1 MASFVWGRDPQEAY
15 RNPYEW
21 DANKQFSIEARA
33 ILDRFFAVLMNKDIC
48 FEKSETSFNK
58 AEWMLL
64 TDATDSLIEALE
76 NLDKSKHRI
85 TSRLFRD
92 VVENLD
98 LLTYFRAETH
108 QSQKDLRKWF
118 KGEFIPHRVS
128 REHLRETDGESA
140 RKQRAKYYQELSAF
154 THRTYKALCD
164 SYTLGQGNK
173 LVYDTDAVSRMMV
186 PPQTLSAYYCVLS
199 DLIIH
204 LSNSLQQSELITKE
218 QLASYWLAVVE
229 TDSVPRRFVQI

>member
-21 DANKQFSIEARA
+21 DANRQFSIEART
-33 ILDRFFAVLMNKDIC
+33 ILENFFADLMKKNMC
-48 FEKSETSFNK
+48 FEKSETSLNK

-76 NLDKSKHRI
+76 NLDKSRHRI

-92 VVENLD
+92 VIENLD

-128 REHLRETDGESA
+128 REYMRETDGESA
-140 RKQRAKYYQELSAF
+140 RKQRAKYYQDLSAF

-164 SYTLGQGNK
+164 SYALGQGDK
-173 LVYDTDAVSRMMV
+173 LVYDTVTESRMMV
-186 PPQTLSAYYCVLS
+186 LPQTLSAYYCVLS
-199 DLIIH
+199 DLIIQ
-204 LSNSLQQSELITKE
+204 LSTSLQQSEFVSTE
-218 QLASYWLAVVE
+218 QLASYWSEVVE
-229 TDSVPRRFVQI
+229 TGSVPRRFVQI